1 MMDIKYRLIFFASG
15 LVLESVAEGVIMIN
29 KYIVSTTE
37 EVLYPFIQNT
47 YYQIYNQL
55 PPNAIQARDAVN
67 NIYHHTLTYIQQD
80 ASYSTTSINTL
91 VVTLQITSFIDVFII
106 ILEILTRLAMP
117 RTEGPSRY

>member
-1 MMDIKYRLIFFASG
+1 MMDIEYTLISFASG

-29 KYIVSTTE
+29 RDIVSTTE

-47 YYQIYNQL
+47 YYQVYNQL

-67 NIYHHTLTYIQQD
+67 KIYHHALTYIQQD
-80 ASYSTTSINTL
+80 ANYSTASINTL
-91 VVTLQITSFIDVFII
+91 VATLQITSFIDIFII

-117 RTEGPSRY
+117 RTEGPSGY

>member
-1 MMDIKYRLIFFASG
+1 MDIKYRLIFFASG

-29 KYIVSTTE
+29 EYIVSTTE

-91 VVTLQITSFIDVFII
+91 VATLQITSFIDVFII

-117 RTEGPSRY
+117 RTEGSGGY

>member
-1 MMDIKYRLIFFASG
+1 MYIEYTLISFASG

-29 KYIVSTTE
+29 RDIVSTTE

-47 YYQIYNQL
+47 YYQVYNQL

-80 ASYSTTSINTL
+80 ANYSNTAINTL
-91 VVTLQITSFIDVFII
+91 AMTLQIIAFIDVFII

-117 RTEGPSRY
+117 RTEGPSGY